1 MPSKKKDKGGL
12 PSLVDEGELSSFF
25 DAQGVKNAGTHAKKI
40 VDAVFR
46 AERKL
51 LRRLAKESKDSS
63 SESSSEG
70 GSSDDAGGSGGD
82 EINGQKLPSVR
93 VLYTVSV

>member
-1 MPSKKKDKGGL
+1 MPSKTKDKDAL

-25 DAQGVKNAGTHAKKI
+25 DAQDVKNAGTHAKKI

-51 LRRLAKESKDSS
+51 LRRLAKQNKQSC
-63 SESSSEG
+63 SEG
-70 GSSDDAGGSGGD
+70 GSEGAASTGSESTEAD
-82 EINGQKLPSVR
+82 EEKGQAIASVCMIWIE
-93 VLYTVSV
+93 